1 MTKLFK
7 RSNPAEALKATQLT
21 LAETE
26 TKIHDLQQQRAAKL
40 LGSDGVD
47 EVVAIDREIASFE
60 QAASVHRDRA
70 AALQDEVARA
80 HREQLQAEHET
91 RVTATESALAVRD
104 ATAVK
109 LDAAIA
115 DMATAYF
122 ELIDQNVEISQQW
135 GYSNNALRAGAL
147 GEAIIASIISHALFA
162 AGRPR
167 SGVSRMP
174 GPHNAGLGVI
184 GTELSG
190 SLAERVAA
198 SSAALLEM
206 IRSTPA
212 RQAEDA
218 AA

>member
-1 MTKLFK
+1 MRLFK
-7 RSNPAEALKATQLT
+7 RANASEALKATQLT

-26 TKIHDLQQQRAAKL
+26 TKICDLQQQRTAKL

-47 EVVAIDREIASFE
+47 EVVAIDREITSFE
-60 QAASVHRDRA
+60 QAAGVHRDRA

-80 HREQLQAEHET
+80 HREQLQVEHDA
-91 RVTATESALAVRD
+91 RVAATESALAVRD
-104 ATAVK
+104 DIAVK
-109 LDAAIA
+109 LDAAIRDIGA
-115 DMATAYF
+115 AYF
-122 ELIDQNVEISQQW
+122 ELLDQNVTISQQW
-135 GYSNNALRAGAL
+135 GYSNNALRTGAL
-147 GEAIIASIISHALFA
+147 GEAIIASMVSHALFA

-190 SLAERVAA
+190 SFAERVAA

-206 IRSTPA
+206 IRSKPA
-212 RQAEDA
+212 QQPEDA